1 MQGWRKSLAFA
12 SLIAALGVLAF
23 AATLA
28 SAHSTTT
35 KAGTLNIMG
44 FGTGDDIAESR
55 AAIATKAVGGSVN
68 RPSGGFNDQQF
79 LAAVASGN
87 APDLV
92 YLDRQKVGTYAAKGA
107 FLPLTSCISSQ
118 KINTKQYRQAAINEV
133 TYNGKV
139 YGIPE
144 FYDVRTILVDNDVLD
159 NTGTPIGWLNPA
171 KPDKLLAAAKKMSK
185 F

>member
-44 FGTGDDIAESR
+44 FGTGDDVAETR
-55 AAIATKAVGGSVN
+55 AAIATKAVGGTVN

-87 APDLV
+87 SPDLV

-107 FLPLTSCISSQ
+107 FMPLTNCIKSQ
-118 KINTKQYRQAAINEV
+118 KINLKQYRIPALNEV
-133 TYNGKV
+133 TYKGKV

-144 FYDVRTILVDNDVLD
+144 FYDVRTILIDNDVLD
-159 NTGTPIGWLNPA
+159 QTKTPIGW
-171 KPDKLLAAAKKMSK
+171 
-185 F
+185 